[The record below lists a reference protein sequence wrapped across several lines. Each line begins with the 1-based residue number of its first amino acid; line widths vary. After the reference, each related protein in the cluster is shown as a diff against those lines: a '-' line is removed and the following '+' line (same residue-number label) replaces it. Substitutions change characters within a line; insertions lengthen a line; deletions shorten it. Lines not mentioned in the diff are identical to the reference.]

1 MQGNRMR
8 RMLQTT
14 LPRMRPA
21 SVREG
26 FGWRQ
31 NTDPLVV
38 APNVHNHLRQQCW
51 SSTKV
56 GGKDIDDN
64 LVRKCR
70 QKKIRFTFL
79 FRCRREL

>member
-8 RMLQTT
+8 RLVQTT
-14 LPRMRPA
+14 LPRMRPT

-26 FGWRQ
+26 FCWRQ
-31 NTDPLVV
+31 STLVV

-70 QKKIRFTFL
+70 QKKDIIYFSI
-79 FRCRREL
+79 